1 MVVFKPEVF
10 DRTDWYSYS
19 YDKFGSTDDESFA
32 RRFSPDA
39 IFTALTT
46 PQDYDLSDNEQM
58 FRTGIG
64 AGFIESI
71 EVDSSSRDGIIA
83 ELRSM
88 GLEEINGRPIEE
100 VVVLRKASP
109 QEAAP
114 DSTGNLDVL
123 SQSLEESPQEA
134 ASDSTS
140 NLDAFNQSPEE
151 YAEKQKLE
159 QVKKQAKMQALIS
172 GEEPYTSIDEMFNL
186 ASVGDDPS
194 TSFKSMV
201 ESVVAHGGKV
211 QLSNDMAEFLKKE
224 MSLDELKAIASG
236 EVSDSYTDND
246 KELFSYLQSM
256 LGIDYNVIYEEALA
270 SKSGSTLTPTPPPES
285 PSKSVDDWM

>member
-1 MVVFKPEVF
+1 MYKKYQEEDCCNDKYYETKYKWDDLKVTNFSEPKKLRDWIDNSRIIGKKLSRISSANHIYRFEHSPKKLFMELDMPIAIEFEDGTLFGFQFCSASMVDV
-10 DRTDWYSYS
+10 
-19 YDKFGSTDDESFA
+19 
-32 RRFSPDA
+32 
-39 IFTALTT
+39 
-46 PQDYDLSDNEQM
+46 
-58 FRTGIG
+58 
-64 AGFIESI
+64 GFIEGSKI
-71 EVDSSSRDGIIA
+71 ENF
-83 ELRSM
+83 ET
-88 GLEEINGRPIEE
+88 
-100 VVVLRKASP
+100 K
-109 QEAAP
+109 
-114 DSTGNLDVL
+114 
-123 SQSLEESPQEA
+123 
-134 ASDSTS
+134 
-140 NLDAFNQSPEE
+140 
-151 YAEKQKLE
+151 

>member
-1 MVVFKPEVF
+1 
-10 DRTDWYSYS
+10 
-19 YDKFGSTDDESFA
+19 
-32 RRFSPDA
+32 
-39 IFTALTT
+39 
-46 PQDYDLSDNEQM
+46 
-58 FRTGIG
+58 
-64 AGFIESI
+64 
-71 EVDSSSRDGIIA
+71 
-83 ELRSM
+83 
-88 GLEEINGRPIEE
+88 
-100 VVVLRKASP
+100 
-109 QEAAP
+109 
-114 DSTGNLDVL
+114 
-123 SQSLEESPQEA
+123 
-134 ASDSTS
+134 
-140 NLDAFNQSPEE
+140 
-151 YAEKQKLE
+151 
-159 QVKKQAKMQALIS
+159 MQALIS